1 MTYLTKKILY
11 TIFGILMWIVYIAV
25 IKNDIHTASFICIY
39 LSIWLG
45 IRYIDNPNALVYS
58 YLPKD
63 KRLKSWSLKIIISLV
78 IILILVGYIGTVAV
92 LEVDEISIIL
102 KSVIIALL
110 HIIFVIACLKERRWY
125 KENLDYGVTN
135 FKEASDFLKLTL
147 DNEENETLVCV
158 KSFSTVE
165 EAEEYQKQL
174 EQQDIPSVLYG
185 ANKPDYISREVQP
198 VQVMVQKQ
206 YKSKIKS

>member
-1 MTYLTKKILY
+1 ML
-11 TIFGILMWIVYIAV
+11 
-25 IKNDIHTASFICIY
+25 
-39 LSIWLG
+39 
-45 IRYIDNPNALVYS
+45 
-58 YLPKD
+58 
-63 KRLKSWSLKIIISLV
+63 
-78 IILILVGYIGTVAV
+78 AV

-185 ANKPDYISREVQP
+185 ANKPDYISREVLP